1 MKNVFLPQF
10 MNKTEIKWT
19 RGFIEILK
27 TTHPSTAR
35 HALKVYMNEDMKVL
49 AKRSP
54 NLCWRHLV
62 RRTKDTVILLAK
74 SSYSYSSICHVGM
87 MIYESKDG

>member
-1 MKNVFLPQF
+1 MKNIFLPRF

-19 RGFIEILK
+19 REFIEILK
-27 TTHPSTAR
+27 TTHPLTDR

-62 RRTKDTVILLAK
+62 RPLKEVIIQY
-74 SSYSYSSICHVGM
+74 YSI
-87 MIYESKDG
+87 